1 MINNSYDEIK
11 DLLKKSKLIFE
22 QREPEFMDNEPE
34 FDQGD
39 SEVIQSDSDF
49 GRLNIGKSIQNKIY
63 NSVEN
68 QDDDDNSDDIVNG
81 QEKDPDDKYQKYR
94 ISGGILVLH
103 GKNKMDLD
111 ITTDDKTTFQ
121 QTMDEFVAEVSDL
134 VDFDELHVYKNN
146 VQWGGNLIDDDLK
159 FIYTVGENGGVYISA
174 DIVKVDED
182 FLDIIN
188 SLENFY
194 QKFKSKWARV
204 LSLRKKT

>member
-1 MINNSYDEIK
+1 MRNNSYDEMK
-11 DLLKKSKLIFE
+11 DLIKKSKLIFE
-22 QREPEFMDNEPE
+22 QNDIEY
-34 FDQGD
+34 
-39 SEVIQSDSDF
+39 S
-49 GRLNIGKSIQNKIY
+49 RLDIGNSIQNKIY
-63 NSVEN
+63 NSIDSQEN
-68 QDDDDNSDDIVNG
+68 EIDSNNLNG
-81 QEKDPDDKYQKYR
+81 VEKDADDKKQKYR

-103 GKNKMDLD
+103 GKDKMDLD

-121 QTMDEFVAEVSDL
+121 QTMDEFITEVSDL
-134 VDFDELHVYKNN
+134 VDFDELHVYKNS

-159 FIYTVGENGGVYISA
+159 FIYTIGENGGVYISA

-182 FLDIIN
+182 FLRILN

>member
-1 MINNSYDEIK
+1 MRNNSYDEMK

-22 QREPEFMDNEPE
+22 QSEP
-34 FDQGD
+34 
-39 SEVIQSDSDF
+39 DF
-49 GRLNIGKSIQNKIY
+49 SRLDIGRSIQNKIY
-63 NSVEN
+63 NSIEDQGDELETKGPEGV
-68 QDDDDNSDDIVNG
+68 
-81 QEKDPDDKYQKYR
+81 EKDVDDKQQKYR
-94 ISGGILVLH
+94 ISGGMLVLH
-103 GKNKMDLD
+103 GKDKMDLD

-121 QTMDEFVAEVSDL
+121 QTMDEFITEVSDL
-134 VDFDELHVYKNN
+134 VDFDELHVYKNS

-159 FIYTVGENGGVYISA
+159 FIYTIGENGGVYISA

-182 FLDIIN
+182 FLNILN

>member
-68 QDDDDNSDDIVNG
+68 QDDDNSDDIVNG

>member
-34 FDQGD
+34 FNQGG
-39 SEVIQSDSDF
+39 SEVTQSDSDF

-63 NSVEN
+63 NSIEN
-68 QDDDDNSDDIVNG
+68 QDDDNTDGIAND
-81 QEKDPDDKYQKYR
+81 QKEDPDDKYQKYR

-121 QTMDEFVAEVSDL
+121 QTMDEFVSEVSDL

-182 FLDIIN
+182 FLGIIS

>member
-22 QREPEFMDNEPE
+22 QMDPEARQNGPE
-34 FDQGD
+34 EFE
-39 SEVIQSDSDF
+39 SNPDF

-63 NSVEN
+63 NSIEDQEN
-68 QDDDDNSDDIVNG
+68 EPNTYDENA
-81 QEKDPDDKYQKYR
+81 EKNPDDKYQKYR

-103 GKNKMDLD
+103 GKNKTDLD

-121 QTMDEFVAEVSDL
+121 QTMDEFIAEVSDL

-182 FLDIIN
+182 FLAIIN
-188 SLENFY
+188 SLEGFY
-194 QKFKSKWARV
+194 EKFKSKWARV
-204 LSLRKKT
+204 LSLRKKN

>member
-1 MINNSYDEIK
+1 MKNNSYDEIK

-22 QREPEFMDNEPE
+22 QVEPDFNRMD
-34 FDQGD
+34 
-39 SEVIQSDSDF
+39 I
-49 GRLNIGKSIQNKIY
+49 GRSIQNKIY
-63 NSVEN
+63 NSVES
-68 QDDDDNSDDIVNG
+68 QDGDDIDMAGEEPKV
-81 QEKDPDDKYQKYR
+81 DPDDKQQKYR

-103 GKNKMDLD
+103 GKDRMDLD

-121 QTMDEFVAEVSDL
+121 QTMDEFISEVSDL
-134 VDFDELHVYKNN
+134 VDFDELHVYKNS

-159 FIYTVGENGGVYISA
+159 FIYTIGENGGVYISA

-182 FLDIIN
+182 FLNILS

-204 LSLRKKT
+204 LALRKKT

>member
-22 QREPEFMDNEPE
+22 QMDPEAGQNGPE
-34 FDQGD
+34 EFE
-39 SEVIQSDSDF
+39 SNPDF

-63 NSVEN
+63 NSIEDQEDEPNTYDEN
-68 QDDDDNSDDIVNG
+68 A
-81 QEKDPDDKYQKYR
+81 EKNPDDKYQKYR

-103 GKNKMDLD
+103 GKNKTDLD

-121 QTMDEFVAEVSDL
+121 QTMDEFIAEVSDL

-182 FLDIIN
+182 FLAIIN
-188 SLENFY
+188 SLEGFY
-194 QKFKSKWARV
+194 EKFKSKWARV
-204 LSLRKKT
+204 LSLRKKN

>member
-1 MINNSYDEIK
+1 MINDSYDEIK
-11 DLLKKSKLIFE
+11 DLIKKSKFIFE
-22 QREPEFMDNEPE
+22 QKESMFMDNNPE
-34 FDQGD
+34 INQDNQEFSQN
-39 SEVIQSDSDF
+39 DSDF

-63 NSVEN
+63 NSIEN
-68 QDDDDNSDDIVNG
+68 QDDIDDNKENDS
-81 QEKDPDDKYQKYR
+81 DDKYQKYR

-103 GKNKMDLD
+103 GKDKMDLD
-111 ITTDDKTTFQ
+111 VTTDDKTTFQ

-146 VQWGGNLIDDDLK
+146 VQWGGNLIDDDIK

-182 FLDIIN
+182 FLNILN